1 MPANTKSDKKE
12 LVEPSNRIAKT
23 KQKLLEQND
32 LFLDFKNLNP
42 KEKKDALK
50 RIGNWIALH
59 HNLRENLTSQNMDL
73 FKNNEE
79 SAEPSK
85 TIQQMHKV
93 LQDNFKKQK

>member
-1 MPANTKSDKKE
+1 MPADTKSGKKE

-23 KQKLLEQND
+23 KQKLIEQNS
-32 LFLDFKNLNP
+32 LFLDFNGLNS
-42 KEKKDALK
+42 KEKNDALK

-59 HNLRENLTSQNMDL
+59 HNLRENLSSQSMGL

-93 LQDNFKKQK
+93 LQDNLKTQT